1 MKAINR
7 KVVKVT
13 LALTV
18 IPLFVFTVLS
28 LLRVNAQNSTVQ
40 TKRYKPELV
49 VQSGHKGEIL
59 TTAFSPDGKMLA
71 SAGDDDG
78 IKLWDVETGKELRTF
93 YGHKQAVTCLAFSP
107 DGKKIASASSDF
119 TVKLW
124 DVMTGA
130 ELVPEMNHI
139 NIVNTVAF
147 SPDGKTIIS
156 GGNDEALVLWEAAT
170 GKFLGIIGQPK
181 KYASD
186 ANGLT
191 HYNPGAIKLA
201 VFSPTNDSY
210 AWATADS
217 KIGLVTQQAGGSIKY
232 LTGHTA
238 PVNSLLYMPDG
249 KTLISASPNEV
260 KFWDVQ
266 SGSKIPGP
274 EIPKNI
280 LSMSVSRDGKS
291 LAFVDGSSDLK
302 FVVGDGKAGPKTLKA
317 QTAGELK
324 SVLFSPDNDKLA
336 TVAFVPD
343 RETVATGG
351 NAGISGED
359 VIKLWS
365 KSSAAETK
373 VFEGQANAIWSTSVS
388 PDGRKLAISDQY
400 STIRIWYPDGQ
411 QLLRTTAISRSGR
424 PLLDFSPDSKL
435 IAVGSWAGTKIIEA
449 ETGDISKH
457 LDDAKTVTF
466 GNGLAF
472 MPDSKSILVAGDS
485 HLSLWDLNTG
495 KITRMFF
502 NRASFVNQALPDS
515 VPEPVIAVDPTGRL
529 IAGTINGTLGLWD
542 VKTGTE
548 TGSLCKEID
557 EIRSIAFDATG
568 KLLVIASGRD
578 DVKICDVSTGNLIR
592 ELKIGQHQFFSKYAA
607 FTPDSKF
614 VAGQDIIGNI
624 YLWDVATGAQI
635 RVFPGRGVSARYMQA
650 KLAFSPDGKIL
661 FCAAGDTNINLW
673 NVETGAK
680 IATLVTVGDNDW
692 AVVTPDGLFDASDGA
707 QALMH
712 FVISDPQTGYETISL
727 NQLKSRYW
735 VPGLLKKIFDREPLP
750 SVGEF
755 AVTLFPDVQIEQ
767 AKPDGAS
774 LKIDLKNRG
783 GGIGRIEVRVN
794 GSEFT
799 PDARVGKSLDTH
811 AADAS
816 LQVDIPKEK
825 LRSGDNKVDVIAWN
839 LEGDVQS
846 RSNSIS
852 LNMADNGLVSRGGV
866 LTGNKTSKPPSEI
879 DYYAIVSG
887 ISNYGSDTLNLRYA
901 AKDAE
906 DMARALTV
914 AARKYFCAD
923 EMAAKKPCARVH
935 IRLLSTETN
944 KDAQFAGLPDVPDF
958 QRLDP
963 VKQNYE
969 KAFAD
974 VAKSAKADDVATVY
988 FSGHGTSITT
998 DEAVRESS
1006 IADTYLYATREAT
1019 TLDRAVLANETERKT
1034 KTVSS
1039 LELAKWLSDIKAD
1052 KKVLI
1057 LDTCAAGAVQKD
1069 LITQVRDVDALQT
1082 KSIERLRTRTGFY
1095 VLMGSAANAQ
1105 SFEANEYRQ
1114 GLLTYSLLEGM
1125 TIDGKLRDGRFL
1137 DVEKW
1142 FGGARDRVEELAK
1155 GIGGVQQPSYFRPC
1169 SDSGSAC
1176 SDASQT
1182 GSAGSFD
1189 IGRIDDD
1196 ERKMIPLASRVPLI
1210 IEPFLFEKTETN
1222 DIIDTEGLTEKFE
1235 TALYER
1241 SIVYARGAA
1250 APINYINAK
1259 NAANGISPNGFY
1271 TVNGDQVTIEVSLVR
1286 DKKLLAKVKVTGTR
1300 ADVMDK
1306 LVQEILRAL
1315 PSTG

>member
-1 MKAINR
+1 MRRIDKKFRQVFRKLCVAI
-7 KVVKVT
+7 
-13 LALTV
+13 LAFSLVPTF
-18 IPLFVFTVLS
+18 FVFPAIQ
-28 LLRVNAQNSTVQ
+28 AQSSAVQ

-49 VQSGHKGEIL
+49 VQSGHKGKIL
-59 TTAFSPDGKMLA
+59 TMAFSPDGKMLA

-93 YGHKQAVTCLAFSP
+93 YGHKQTVNCIAFSP
-107 DGKKIASASSDF
+107 DGKKIASASNDF
-119 TVKLW
+119 TVKIW
-124 DVMTGA
+124 DVMTGR
-130 ELVPEMNHI
+130 ELVPEMTHL
-139 NIVNTVAF
+139 NIVYTVAF
-147 SPDGKTIIS
+147 SNDGKKIIS
-156 GGNDEALVLWEAAT
+156 GGNDEALSIWDAET
-170 GKFLGIIGQPK
+170 GKYFGSLGQPK
-181 KYASD
+181 RYDSTAD
-186 ANGLT
+186 GLS
-191 HYNPGAIKLA
+191 HFNQGAIRLA
-201 VFSPTNDSY
+201 TFSPTNDSY

-217 KIGLVTQQAGGSIKY
+217 KIGLVNPQAGAQIRY

-249 KTLISASPNEV
+249 KTLISASTNEV
-260 KFWDVQ
+260 KFWNVQ
-266 SGSKIPGP
+266 SGSEEPGP

-280 LSMSVSRDGKS
+280 LSMSISHDGRS
-291 LAFVDGSSDLK
+291 LAFVDSSNDLK
-302 FVVGDGKAGPKTLKA
+302 FVVGDGKAGPKAFKA
-317 QTAGELK
+317 RTAGELK
-324 SVLFSPDNDKLA
+324 SVLFSPDNDKIA
-336 TVAFVPD
+336 TAAFVPD
-343 RETVATGG
+343 RETVATFGK
-351 NAGISGED
+351 AGVNGD
-359 VIKLWS
+359 YVIKLWS
-365 KSSAAETK
+365 KSSRAETR
-373 VFEGQANAIWSTSVS
+373 VFEGQANAMWSTSLS

-400 STIRIWYPDGQ
+400 STIHIWDPDGQ
-411 QLLRTTAISRSGR
+411 QLLRTYDLRGAGR
-424 PLLDFSPDSKL
+424 PTLAFSPDSRSV
-435 IAVGSWAGTKIIEA
+435 AVGTWSRTAIIEA
-449 ETGDISKH
+449 DTGEVTKW
-457 LDDAKTVTF
+457 LNDAKPATF
-466 GNGLAF
+466 GNGLIF
-472 MPDSKSILVAGDS
+472 MPDSKSILVDS
-485 HLSLWDLNTG
+485 DTDLSLWNIKTG
-495 KITRMFF
+495 KITRT
-502 NRASFVNQALPDS
+502 FVNRTSPDRW
-515 VPEPVIAVDPTGRL
+515 PEPLVAIDPTGKL
-529 IAGTINGTLGLWD
+529 VAESTNGTTALWD
-542 VKTGTE
+542 VESG
-548 TGSLCKEID
+548 KEIHSACQQTGK
-557 EIRSIAFDATG
+557 ITSIAFDATG
-568 KLLVIASGRD
+568 KLLVTASRTD
-578 DVKICDVSTGNLIR
+578 TVKVCDVSTGNLR
-592 ELKIGQHQFFSKYAA
+592 ELKVERHQFYPKYAA

-614 VAGQDIIGNI
+614 VAGQDTLKNI
-624 YLWDVATGAQI
+624 YLWDIATGAQV
-635 RVFPGRGVSARYMQA
+635 RVFPGRGSSAMYMQA

-661 FCAAGDTNINLW
+661 FCAEGDTKINLW
-673 NVETGAK
+673 DVETGAK

-692 AVVTPDGLFDASDGA
+692 AVVTPDGMFDASDGA
-707 QALMH
+707 QALMQ
-712 FVISDPQTGYETISL
+712 FVISDPEIGYETISL

-735 VPGLLKKIFDREPLP
+735 VPGLLKKILDREPLP

-767 AKPDGAS
+767 AKPDEAS
-774 LKIDLKNRG
+774 LKLDLKNRG

-794 GSEFT
+794 GSELT
-799 PDARVGKSLDTH
+799 ADARAGKSFDTH
-811 AADAS
+811 AADTS

-825 LRSGDNKVDVIAWN
+825 LRPGDNKIDVIAWN

-846 RSNSIS
+846 RSHSIV
-852 LNMADNGLVSRGGV
+852 LNLAENGLVSRGAT
-866 LTGNKTSKPPSEI
+866 LTGNKTSKPPSQI

-887 ISNYGSDTLNLRYA
+887 ISNYGSDTLDLRYA

-923 EMAAKKPCARVH
+923 EMIAKKPCTRVH

-944 KDAQFAGLPDVPDF
+944 KDAQFSGLPDVPDF

-963 VKQNYE
+963 VKANYE

-974 VAKSAKADDVATVY
+974 VAGKAKADDVVTVY

-1006 IADTYLYATREAT
+1006 IADTYLYATSEAT
-1019 TLDRAVLANETERKT
+1019 TLDRAVLANETERKA

-1057 LDTCAAGAVQKD
+1057 LDTCSAGAVQKD
-1069 LITQVRDVDALQT
+1069 LIAQVRDVDPLQT

-1155 GIGGVQQPSYFRPC
+1155 GIGGVQEPSYFRPC

-1176 SDASQT
+1176 SDAQQT

-1210 IEPFLFEKTETN
+1210 LEPFLFEKTDAN
-1222 DIIDTEGLTEKFE
+1222 DIIDTEGLTDKFE
-1235 TALYER
+1235 TALYEQ
-1241 SIVYARGAA
+1241 SVVYARGSA

-1259 NAANGISPNGFY
+1259 KAVNGISPNGFY
-1271 TVNGDQVTIEVSLVR
+1271 TVSGDQVTIEVSLVR

-1300 ADVMDK
+1300 ADVINK
-1306 LVQEILRAL
+1306 LVQEILRVL
-1315 PSTG
+1315 PTTG

>member
-1 MKAINR
+1 MKTISR
-7 KVVKVT
+7 KLVKVG
-13 LALTV
+13 LAFAA
-18 IPLFVFTVLS
+18 IS
-28 LLRVNAQNSTVQ
+28 LLVFLVLPMLKASAQNSTVQ

-49 VQSGHKGEIL
+49 VQSGHKGRIL
-59 TTAFSPDGKMLA
+59 SMAFSPDGKMLA
-71 SAGDDDG
+71 SAGDDEG
-78 IKLWDVETGKELRTF
+78 IKLWDVETGKELMTF
-93 YGHKQAVTCLAFSP
+93 YGHKQGVNCVAFSP
-107 DGKKIASASSDF
+107 DGKKIASASNDF

-124 DVMTGA
+124 DVMTGR

-147 SPDGKTIIS
+147 SPDGKTIVS
-156 GGNDEALVLWEAAT
+156 GGNDEALSLWNAET
-170 GKFLGIIGQPK
+170 GKFLGIIGQAK
-181 KYASD
+181 RYESNAD
-186 ANGLT
+186 GLT
-191 HYNPGAIKLA
+191 HYNQEAVNLA

-217 KIGLVTQQAGGSIKY
+217 KIGLVALQAGQIRH

-238 PVNSLLYMPDG
+238 PVNSLVFMPDG
-249 KTLISASPNEV
+249 KTLISASANEV
-260 KFWDVQ
+260 KFWNVQ
-266 SGSKIPGP
+266 SGSEIPGP
-274 EIPKNI
+274 ETPKNI
-280 LSMSVSRDGKS
+280 QSMSITRDGRS
-291 LAFVDGSSDLK
+291 LAFVDGSGDLK
-302 FVVGDGKAGPKTLKA
+302 FVVGDGKAGPKTFKA
-317 QTAGELK
+317 KTAGNLR
-324 SVLFSPDNDKLA
+324 SVLFSPDNDKVA
-336 TVAFVPD
+336 TAAFVPD
-343 RETVATGG
+343 PGSVGMQGAG
-351 NAGISGED
+351 NY

-365 KSSAAETK
+365 KSSAAETA
-373 VFEGQANAIWSTSVS
+373 VFEGEANTLWTASVS
-388 PDGRKLAISDQY
+388 PDGRKLAVSDAY
-400 STIRIWYPDGQ
+400 STIRIWNPDSQ
-411 QLLRTTAISRSGR
+411 QLLRTVSIIRAGR
-424 PLLDFSPDSKL
+424 PLMDYSADSEL
-435 IAVGSWAGTKIIEA
+435 LAVGGWPGTTIIDTN
-449 ETGDISKH
+449 TGEVVKR
-457 LDDAKTVTF
+457 LDDAKPATF
-466 GNGLAF
+466 GNGLLF
-472 MPDSKSILVAGDS
+472 MPDSRSILTADEKI
-485 HLSLWDLNTG
+485 LSIRDLKTG
-495 KITRMFF
+495 KITRLFL
-502 NRASFVNQALPDS
+502 NRAGLASQPAPDTMS
-515 VPEPVIAVDPTGRL
+515 EPVVAIDATGKL
-529 IAGTINGTLGLWD
+529 IAESINGTTSLLD

-548 TGSLCKEID
+548 KPFPCGQSAVLRSL
-557 EIRSIAFDATG
+557 AFDTTG
-568 KLLVIASGRD
+568 KRLVMASGTAAVR
-578 DVKICDVSTGNLIR
+578 ICDVATGNLIQ
-592 ELKIGQHQFFSKYAA
+592 ELKIEPKQFFPKYAV

-614 VAGQDIIGNI
+614 IAGQDIIGNV
-624 YLWDVATGAQI
+624 YLWDVSNGTQV
-635 RVFPGRGVSARYMQA
+635 RSFPGRGASALYSQA
-650 KLAFSPDGKIL
+650 RLSFSPDGKIL
-661 FCAAGDTNINLW
+661 FCAEGAAKINLW
-673 NVETGAK
+673 DVETGSK
-680 IATLVTVGDNDW
+680 VATLITVGDNDW
-692 AVVTPDGLFDASDGA
+692 AVVTPEGLFDASDGA
-707 QALMH
+707 QALMQ
-712 FVISDPQTGYETISL
+712 FVVSDPQTGYETISL

-767 AKPDGAS
+767 AKPDESS

-783 GGIGRIEVRVN
+783 GGIGRVEVRIN
-794 GSEFT
+794 GGEFT
-799 PDARVGKSLDTH
+799 PDARGTTFDTH

-825 LRSGDNKVDVIAWN
+825 LRPGDNKIDVIAWN

-846 RSNSIS
+846 RNHSIVLS
-852 LNMADNGLVSRGGV
+852 MADNGLVSRGAT
-866 LTGNKTSKPPSEI
+866 LTGNKASKPPSQI

-914 AARKYFCAD
+914 AARKYFCAE
-923 EMAAKKPCARVH
+923 EMAAKKQCTRVH

-963 VKQNYE
+963 VKANYE

-974 VAKSAKADDVATVY
+974 VAGKAKADDVVTVY

-1019 TLDRAVLANETERKT
+1019 TLDRAVLANETERKA

-1069 LITQVRDVDALQT
+1069 LIAQIRDVDALQT

-1176 SDASQT
+1176 SDASQS

-1210 IEPFLFEKTETN
+1210 LEPFLFEKTDTN
-1222 DIIDTEGLTEKFE
+1222 DIIDTEGLSEKLE
-1235 TALYER
+1235 TALYEQ
-1241 SIVYARGAA
+1241 SIDYARGTA

-1259 NAANGISPNGFY
+1259 KAANGISPNGFY
-1271 TVNGDQVTIEVSLVR
+1271 TVNGDQVTIEVSLSR
-1286 DKKLLAKVKVTGTR
+1286 DKKLLAKVKATGTR
-1300 ADVMDK
+1300 ADVINK
-1306 LVQEILRAL
+1306 LVREILRVL
-1315 PSTG
+1315 PTTG